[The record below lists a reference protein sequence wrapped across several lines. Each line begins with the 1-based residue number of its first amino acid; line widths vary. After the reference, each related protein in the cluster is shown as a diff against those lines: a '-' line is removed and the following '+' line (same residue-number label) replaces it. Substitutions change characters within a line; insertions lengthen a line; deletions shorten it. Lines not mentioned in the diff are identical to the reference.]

1 MEQGEC
7 FVIVVVQTRPNK
19 SNDSKK
25 ETQIRKVA
33 SSQQNIMWDVKVQI
47 HQSNEQG
54 IIVFFTTTA
63 PT

>member
-1 MEQGEC
+1 VNALLLLLFKLGRTSH
-7 FVIVVVQTRPNK
+7 I
-19 SNDSKK
+19 NDSKK

-33 SSQQNIMWDVKVQI
+33 SSQQNIMWAVKVQI